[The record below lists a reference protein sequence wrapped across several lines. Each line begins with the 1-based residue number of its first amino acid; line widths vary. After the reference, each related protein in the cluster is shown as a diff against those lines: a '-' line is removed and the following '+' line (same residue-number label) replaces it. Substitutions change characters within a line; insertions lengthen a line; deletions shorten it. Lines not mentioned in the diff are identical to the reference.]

1 MLAVFVLNDLNSK
14 VKKSQK
20 YFKIENKREYKSISE
35 KIKDSHT
42 KIDFL

>member
-1 MLAVFVLNDLNSK
+1 MLAVLVFSDLNSK

-20 YFKIENKREYKSISE
+20 YFKIKNRREYKSIRE
-35 KIKDSHT
+35 KIKDSYT